1 MKFCLFPLQFK
12 SSTPE
17 MAGHR
22 GRVYECLECGFRE
35 ERSRLSS
42 HVYKYHVPLSR
53 APFYCTLCAFRCV
66 TNAQLRRHVV
76 HCEPHVSRAKRFGP
90 GASQNVLKTSD
101 DPLLIGDHNV
111 RLLTLAE
118 SVDHWDDRT
127 VRASTKR
134 ARIDLLGEAKVVTGL
149 EPKCKRI
156 MPAHSAPATVT
167 SRGMTTSLTP
177 DYGDEVA
184 IDLTVPAMPEGA
196 MPLLEGDLF
205 EEDL

>member
-22 GRVYECLECGFRE
+22 GRVYECGFRE
-35 ERSRLSS
+35 ERSWVSS

-76 HCEPHVSRAKRFGP
+76 HYEPDVSRARRFGP
-90 GASQNVLKTSD
+90 AASQNVLKTSD
-101 DPLLIGDHNV
+101 DPVLIGDHNV

-118 SVDHWDDRT
+118 SVDHWEDRT
-127 VRASTKR
+127 VRASNKR
-134 ARIDLLGEAKVVTGL
+134 ARVDLLGEAMVVTACAL
-149 EPKCKRI
+149 CLPTQPRRRL
-156 MPAHSAPATVT
+156 PAQ
-167 SRGMTTSLTP
+167 G
-177 DYGDEVA
+177 
-184 IDLTVPAMPEGA
+184 
-196 MPLLEGDLF
+196 
-205 EEDL
+205 